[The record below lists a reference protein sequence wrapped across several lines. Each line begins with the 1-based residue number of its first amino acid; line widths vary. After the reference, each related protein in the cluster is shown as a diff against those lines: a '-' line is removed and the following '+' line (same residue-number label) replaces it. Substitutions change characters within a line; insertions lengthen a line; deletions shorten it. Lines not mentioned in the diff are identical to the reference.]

1 MYTLVDAGFCNLS
14 NIYTNNQNFLKICD
28 AKLTSER
35 INDKKLY
42 NKIKK
47 NTQTEHIKQENITV
61 IHCNLR
67 FTINC

>member
-42 NKIKK
+42 NKKK
-47 NTQTEHIKQENITV
+47 KIHKLNT
-61 IHCNLR
+61 
-67 FTINC
+67 